1 MSSGSLSEK
10 DSRAGHDARHDV
22 LWQLLGTIPDP
33 EIPVL
38 SLVDLGIIRDLD
50 ASESQTRI
58 GVAPTYSGCPATDV
72 IRDNILQTLQAHGYP
87 NIVIEQRLAPP
98 WSSDWISAAG
108 REKLRRYGIAPPAES
123 THSKRGLLA
132 PELEIACPRCSS
144 LTTHKVSE
152 FGSTPCK
159 ASYKCK
165 SCLEPFEYFKCI

>member
-1 MSSGSLSEK
+1 MSTGSLSATETRGER
-10 DSRAGHDARHDV
+10 DTRHDA
-22 LWQLLGTIPDP
+22 LWQLLDTIPDP

-38 SLVDLGIIRDLD
+38 SLIDLGIIRDVE
-50 ASESQTRI
+50 ATESQTRI

-72 IRDNILQTLQAHGYP
+72 IRANIVQTLQAHGYP
-87 NIVIEQRLAPP
+87 NVVIEQRLAPP

-132 PELEIACPRCSS
+132 PDPDIACPRCSS
-144 LTTHKVSE
+144 LATHKVSE

-165 SCLEPFEYFKCI
+165 TCLEPFEYFKCI